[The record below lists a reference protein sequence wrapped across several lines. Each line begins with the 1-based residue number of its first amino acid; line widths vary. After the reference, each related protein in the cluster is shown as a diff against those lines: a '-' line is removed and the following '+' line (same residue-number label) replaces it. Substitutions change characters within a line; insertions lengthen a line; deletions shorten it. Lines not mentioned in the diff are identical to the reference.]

1 MSAQKPFIFAGRW
14 GGATTARAGSESA
27 RPRGRTAPKGCT
39 CHVHTAPPRACC
51 ALPHQGDQRPTA
63 LRTREPA
70 DSVHGYRRKMP
81 PSTEVPG
88 GSLLRQPLSSDVNLR
103 VRDAERG
110 GDLLA
115 RRLAQL
121 LAALLL
127 SVGGLADA
135 ESRRDFDLRQPEI
148 FAPRTQ
154 GRHPVDR
161 CADNFMRNQI
171 AIFSALRHVLLG
183 GDRHDG
189 LHSFRPADLLC
200 DKRNPCLKKRY
211 VQHVAEQA
219 CSPMQIGNAEGE
231 LETRRGYANIA

>member
-1 MSAQKPFIFAGRW
+1 
-14 GGATTARAGSESA
+14 
-27 RPRGRTAPKGCT
+27 
-39 CHVHTAPPRACC
+39 
-51 ALPHQGDQRPTA
+51 
-63 LRTREPA
+63 
-70 DSVHGYRRKMP
+70 MP

-219 CSPMQIGNAEGE
+219 CSPMQIGNAEGV